1 MSITL
6 PQHVPLAITTRIDEA
21 GTSTLESVHYGSVAV
36 ADAEGVLRHAAG
48 DPRAMTFTRS
58 ALKPFQ
64 AMPFIAEGGHRR
76 YGFSSAQVALMCAS
90 HSGEPM
96 HTDGV
101 ADMLARIGCRAEQ
114 LQCGCHVPSYYAAV
128 GAKVPPDAKFTTLH
142 HNCSGKHAG
151 MLAYCRLHD
160 HPVET
165 YLAFDH
171 PLQRQIRAAVAYY
184 AGCAEAE
191 LPAGI
196 DGCSAP
202 NYAVPLDRL
211 ASAFARLAQDT
222 PDARYGEAPQAIFGA
237 MTGHPEMVSGI
248 KRNDLALMQTAPG
261 DWVAKAGAEG
271 VQGIGIRS
279 RGLGIAIKIAD
290 GNTRAL
296 YPVIVAVLE
305 QLGLV
310 DDPAATPLADH
321 LAPRIE
327 NFRGLVTG
335 QVKPVLALTNV

>member
-1 MSITL
+1 
-6 PQHVPLAITTRIDEA
+6 
-21 GTSTLESVHYGSVAV
+21 
-36 ADAEGVLRHAAG
+36 
-48 DPRAMTFTRS
+48 
-58 ALKPFQ
+58 
-64 AMPFIAEGGHRR
+64 
-76 YGFSSAQVALMCAS
+76 LMCAS

-165 YLAFDH
+165 YLA
-171 PLQRQIRAAVAYY
+171 
-184 AGCAEAE
+184 
-191 LPAGI
+191 
-196 DGCSAP
+196 
-202 NYAVPLDRL
+202 
-211 ASAFARLAQDT
+211 
-222 PDARYGEAPQAIFGA
+222 
-237 MTGHPEMVSGI
+237 
-248 KRNDLALMQTAPG
+248 LMQTAPG

-327 NFRGLVTG
+327 NFRGLVT
-335 QVKPVLALTNV
+335 